1 MKLATIWVGKGRVQW
16 ADAGSTEYTRRL
28 PKHLGYRDIQL
39 KPVAYKGNETAVRDA
54 EAQSILASLKSGDRL
69 IAMDERG
76 IDLTSEAFASVID
89 SAAQLGTKRLVFAI
103 GGPYGHGAAVR
114 NKAWKTVRL
123 SRMVLNHSMARMLL
137 SEQLYRA
144 STLLWGGQY
153 HH

>member
-16 ADAGSTEYTRRL
+16 AEAGSVEYTRRL

-39 KPVAYKGNETAVRDA
+39 KPATYKGNEAVVRDA
-54 EAQSILASLKSGDRL
+54 EAQSILASIKSGDRL
-69 IAMDERG
+69 VAMDERG
-76 IDLTSEAFASVID
+76 IDLTSEAFASLID

-114 NKAWKTVRL
+114 NQAWKTVRL

>member
-16 ADAGSTEYTRRL
+16 AEAGSAEYTRRL
-28 PKHLGYRDIQL
+28 PAHLGYRDIQL
-39 KPVAYKGNETAVRDA
+39 KPEAYRGDKVAVRDA
-54 EAQSILASLKSGDRL
+54 EAQSILASIKSGDRL
-69 IAMDERG
+69 IALDERG
-76 IDLTSEAFASVID
+76 VDLTSEAFASLID

-114 NKAWKTVRL
+114 TEAWKTVRL
-123 SRMVLNHSMARMLL
+123 SKMVLNHSMARMLL